1 MTHSYLKLTGM
12 VQQLNMASTRQ
23 KVIGASSSVI
33 ICVALIGI
41 LSYIQDKNLNLTS
54 YLQPITDIVQV
65 QVQHNISKSELKQ
78 INTGISIQDAH
89 DKLTRLSDLYTQNAK
104 SNYKQPSPACYPH
117 FQSLSSINE
126 WSFTNKTINRLYFYH
141 ARKAGGTSLATYFS
155 TVARHYGLEF
165 AQSEWT
171 EAEEPGSVPG
181 TFYVAHLR
189 EPVCNLH
196 LCVLFANQ

>member
-1 MTHSYLKLTGM
+1 
-12 VQQLNMASTRQ
+12 MASTRQ
-23 KVIGASSSVI
+23 KVIGASSSI
-33 ICVALIGI
+33 IIFVALIGI

-54 YLQPITDIVQV
+54 YLQPIITNV
-65 QVQHNISKSELKQ
+65 QVQHNNISKSELKK
-78 INTGISIQDAH
+78 INTGISIQGAH
-89 DKLTRLSDLYTQNAK
+89 DKLTRITDLYTQNAK

-117 FQSLSSINE
+117 FQSLTSINE
-126 WSFTNKTINRLYFYH
+126 WTFTNKTMFNRLYFYH

-189 EPVCNLH
+189 EPVCNVH
-196 LCVLFANQ
+196 MCFDCNKVLQIESNHCSYNTYR